1 MKVGI
6 ITIQKCDNY
15 GADLQAFAL
24 QRKLQLMGYE
34 AENIDYLFYKHPEY
48 KKTRKSRPS
57 FKLSLV
63 NRLKEWLFPKI
74 TKLKGLRNRSAVK
87 ARQKA
92 FEDFFNENVK
102 TSRRYNTIDDLYAN
116 PPKYDVYITGSDQV
130 WNPRTGASIEPY
142 FLTFAPDGAK
152 KISYAASFGVA
163 SLPPSAYY
171 KYSKWLESYSSISLR
186 EANGVRIARQFVGCV
201 EPVAVCDPT
210 LLLTAEEWKSAAHP
224 VEGVKEGE
232 YLLVYDL
239 NVCSGLWELAHKW
252 AKKLNLPIVRICRS
266 AGCENIPD
274 VVNMEAVGPGEFI
287 WLVANAKAVVTTSF
301 HGTAFSVIFNRPFYS
316 VIPKG
321 MSNSGRISN
330 LLEKLDLSNRIIKE
344 EECSS
349 IEPILD
355 IADYNAALGLFKAH
369 SLDYLTSALG

>member
-1 MKVGI
+1 MKIGI
-6 ITIQKCDNY
+6 ITIQKCNNY

-24 QRKLQLMGYE
+24 QRKLQLMGYD

-74 TKLKGLRNRSAVK
+74 TKLSGLKNRSAVK

-92 FEDFFNENVK
+92 FEDFFINNVK
-102 TSRRYNTIDDLYAN
+102 TSQRYNTIDDLYIN

-142 FLTFAPDGAK
+142 FLTFALDGAK

-163 SLPPSAYY
+163 SLPPSAYF

-186 EANGVRIARQFVGCV
+186 EANGVRLARQFVGCV

-210 LLLTAEEWKSAAHP
+210 LLLSADEWKSAARS
-224 VEGVKEGE
+224 VEGVKAGE

-239 NVCSGLWELAHKW
+239 NVCPGLWELAHKW
-252 AKKLNLPIVRICRS
+252 AKKLNLAIVRICRS
-266 AGCENIPD
+266 AGCENISG
-274 VVNMEAVGPGEFI
+274 VVNMEAVGPGEFV
-287 WLVANAKAVVTTSF
+287 WLVANAMAVVTTSF

-321 MSNSGRISN
+321 MSNSGRILN
-330 LLEKLDLSNRIIKE
+330 LVSKFNLSNRVVNE
-344 EECSS
+344 
-349 IEPILD
+349 LD
-355 IADYNAALGLFKAH
+355 CRNVELSEDIDNFSNALELFRAE
-369 SLDYLTSALG
+369 SLNYLKTAIG

>member
-1 MKVGI
+1 MKIGI
-6 ITIQKCDNY
+6 ITIQKCNNY

-74 TKLKGLRNRSAVK
+74 TKLKGLRNRSAVR

-163 SLPPSAYY
+163 SLPPSAYF
-171 KYSKWLESYSSISLR
+171 KYSKWLEPYSSIALR
-186 EANGVRIARQFVGCV
+186 EANGVRLARQFVGCV

-210 LLLTAEEWKSAAHP
+210 LLLTADEWKSAARS
-224 VEGVKEGE
+224 VDGVKSGE

-239 NVCSGLWELAHKW
+239 NVCPGLWELAHKW
-252 AKKLNLPIVRICRS
+252 AKKLNLPIIRICRS
-266 AGCENIPD
+266 AGCENISG
-274 VVNMEAVGPGEFI
+274 VVNMEAVGPGEFV

-321 MSNSGRISN
+321 MSNSGRILNLVSKFN
-330 LLEKLDLSNRIIKE
+330 LLNRVVNELDCRNVELSE
-344 EECSS
+344 
-349 IEPILD
+349 D
-355 IADYNAALGLFKAH
+355 IDNFSNALELFRAE
-369 SLDYLTSALG
+369 SLNYLETAIG

>member
-1 MKVGI
+1 
-6 ITIQKCDNY
+6 
-15 GADLQAFAL
+15 
-24 QRKLQLMGYE
+24 
-34 AENIDYLFYKHPEY
+34 
-48 KKTRKSRPS
+48 
-57 FKLSLV
+57 
-63 NRLKEWLFPKI
+63 
-74 TKLKGLRNRSAVK
+74 LKGLRNRSAVK

-163 SLPPSAYY
+163 SLPPSAYF
-171 KYSKWLESYSSISLR
+171 KYSKWLESYSSIALR
-186 EANGVRIARQFVGCV
+186 EANGVRLARQFVGCV

-210 LLLTAEEWKSAAHP
+210 LLLTADEWKSAARL
-224 VEGVKEGE
+224 VEGVKAGE

-239 NVCSGLWELAHKW
+239 NVCPGLWELAHKW
-252 AKKLNLPIVRICRS
+252 AKKLNLPIIRICRS
-266 AGCENIPD
+266 AGCENIPG
-274 VVNMEAVGPGEFI
+274 VVNMEAVGPGEFV

-321 MSNSGRISN
+321 MSNSGRILN
-330 LLEKLDLSNRIIKE
+330 LVSKFNLSNRVVNE
-344 EECSS
+344 
-349 IEPILD
+349 LD
-355 IADYNAALGLFKAH
+355 CRNVELSEDIDNFSNALELFRAE
-369 SLDYLTSALG
+369 SLNYLKTAIG

>member
-1 MKVGI
+1 MKIGI
-6 ITIQKCDNY
+6 ITIQKCNNY

-74 TKLKGLRNRSAVK
+74 TKLRGLRNRSAVK

-163 SLPPSAYY
+163 SLPPSAYF

-186 EANGVRIARQFVGCV
+186 EANGVRLARQFVGCV
-201 EPVAVCDPT
+201 GPVAVCDPT
-210 LLLTAEEWKSAAHP
+210 LLLTADEWKSAARS
-224 VEGVKEGE
+224 VDGVKAGE

-239 NVCSGLWELAHKW
+239 NVCPGLWELAHKW
-252 AKKLNLPIVRICRS
+252 AKKLNLAIVRICRS
-266 AGCENIPD
+266 AGCENIPG
-274 VVNMEAVGPGEFI
+274 VVNMEAVGPGEFV

-321 MSNSGRISN
+321 MSNSGRILN
-330 LLEKLDLSNRIIKE
+330 LVSKFNLSNRVVNE
-344 EECSS
+344 
-349 IEPILD
+349 LD
-355 IADYNAALGLFKAH
+355 CRNVELSEDIDNFSNALELFRAE
-369 SLDYLTSALG
+369 SLNYLKTAIG

>member
-1 MKVGI
+1 MKIGI
-6 ITIQKCDNY
+6 ITIQKCNNY

-24 QRKLQLMGYE
+24 QRKLQLMGYD

-74 TKLKGLRNRSAVK
+74 TKLRGLKNRSAVK

-92 FEDFFNENVK
+92 FEDFFINNVK
-102 TSRRYNTIDDLYAN
+102 TSQRYNTIDALYAN

-163 SLPPSAYY
+163 SLPPSAYF
-171 KYSKWLESYSSISLR
+171 KYSKWLESYSSIALR
-186 EANGVRIARQFVGCV
+186 EANGVRLARQFVGCV

-210 LLLTAEEWKSAAHP
+210 LLLTADEWKSAARH
-224 VEGVKEGE
+224 VEGVKAGE

-239 NVCSGLWELAHKW
+239 NVCPGLWELAHKW

-274 VVNMEAVGPGEFI
+274 VVNMEAVGPGEFV

-321 MSNSGRISN
+321 MSNSGRILN
-330 LLEKLDLSNRIIKE
+330 LVSKFNLSNRVVNE
-344 EECSS
+344 
-349 IEPILD
+349 LD
-355 IADYNAALGLFKAH
+355 CRNVELSEDIDNFSNALELFRAE
-369 SLDYLTSALG
+369 SLNYLETAIG

>member
-1 MKVGI
+1 M
-6 ITIQKCDNY
+6 
-15 GADLQAFAL
+15 
-24 QRKLQLMGYE
+24 
-34 AENIDYLFYKHPEY
+34 
-48 KKTRKSRPS
+48 
-57 FKLSLV
+57 
-63 NRLKEWLFPKI
+63 
-74 TKLKGLRNRSAVK
+74 KGLRNRSAVR

-163 SLPPSAYY
+163 SLPPSAYF
-171 KYSKWLESYSSISLR
+171 KYSKWLESYSSIALR
-186 EANGVRIARQFVGCV
+186 EANGVRLARQFVGCV

-210 LLLTAEEWKSAAHP
+210 LLLTADEWKSAARS
-224 VEGVKEGE
+224 VEGVKVGE

-239 NVCSGLWELAHKW
+239 NVCPGLWELAHKW
-252 AKKLNLPIVRICRS
+252 AKKLNLPIIRICRS
-266 AGCENIPD
+266 AGCENISG
-274 VVNMEAVGPGEFI
+274 VVNMEAVGPGEFV

-321 MSNSGRISN
+321 MSNSGRILNLVSKFN
-330 LLEKLDLSNRIIKE
+330 LLNRVVNELDCRNVELSE
-344 EECSS
+344 
-349 IEPILD
+349 D
-355 IADYNAALGLFKAH
+355 IDNFSNALELFRAE
-369 SLDYLTSALG
+369 SLNYLETAIG

>member
-1 MKVGI
+1 MKIGI
-6 ITIQKCDNY
+6 ITIQKCNNY

-74 TKLKGLRNRSAVK
+74 TKLKGLRNRSAVR

-163 SLPPSAYY
+163 SLPPSAYF
-171 KYSKWLESYSSISLR
+171 KYSKWLESYSSIALR
-186 EANGVRIARQFVGCV
+186 EANGVRLARQFVGCV

-210 LLLTAEEWKSAAHP
+210 LLLTADEWKSAARS
-224 VEGVKEGE
+224 VEGVKVGE

-239 NVCSGLWELAHKW
+239 NVCPGLWELAHKW
-252 AKKLNLPIVRICRS
+252 AKKLNLPIIRICRS
-266 AGCENIPD
+266 AGCENISG
-274 VVNMEAVGPGEFI
+274 VVNMEAVGPGEFV

-321 MSNSGRISN
+321 MSNSGRILNLVSKFN
-330 LLEKLDLSNRIIKE
+330 LLNRVVNELDCRNVELSE
-344 EECSS
+344 
-349 IEPILD
+349 D
-355 IADYNAALGLFKAH
+355 IDNFSNALELFRAE
-369 SLDYLTSALG
+369 SLNYLETAIG

>member
-1 MKVGI
+1 MKIGI
-6 ITIQKCDNY
+6 ITIQKCNNY

-163 SLPPSAYY
+163 SLPPSAYF

-186 EANGVRIARQFVGCV
+186 EANGVRLARQFVGCV
-201 EPVAVCDPT
+201 EPIAVCDPT
-210 LLLTAEEWKSAAHP
+210 LLLTADEWKSAARP
-224 VEGVKEGE
+224 VEGVKAGE

-239 NVCSGLWELAHKW
+239 NVCPGLWELAHKW

-266 AGCENIPD
+266 AGCENIPG
-274 VVNMEAVGPGEFI
+274 VVNMEAAGPGEFV

-321 MSNSGRISN
+321 MSNSGRILNLVSKFN
-330 LLEKLDLSNRIIKE
+330 LSDRVVNELDCRNVELLEDIDNFSN
-344 EECSS
+344 
-349 IEPILD
+349 
-355 IADYNAALGLFKAH
+355 ALELFRAE
-369 SLDYLTSALG
+369 SLNYLETAIG

>member
-1 MKVGI
+1 MRVGI
-6 ITIQKCDNY
+6 ITIQKCNNY

-34 AENIDYLFYKHPEY
+34 AENIDYLFYKHPEF

-63 NRLKEWLFPKI
+63 NRLKEWLLPKI
-74 TKLKGLRNRSAVK
+74 TKMKGLKNRSAVK

-92 FEDFFNENVK
+92 FEDFFNDNVK
-102 TSRRYNTIDDLYAN
+102 TSRRYNSIDELYAN
-116 PPKYDVYITGSDQV
+116 PPKYDVYVTGSDQV

-142 FLTFAPDGAK
+142 FLTFAPNGAK

-163 SLPPSAYY
+163 SLPPSAYL
-171 KYSKWLESYSSISLR
+171 KYSKWLESYSSIALR
-186 EANGVRIARQFVGCV
+186 EANGVRLARQFVGCV

-210 LLLTAEEWKSAAHP
+210 LLLTADEWKSAARH
-224 VEGVKEGE
+224 VEGIKAGE

-239 NVCSGLWELAHKW
+239 NVCPGLWELAHKW
-252 AKKLNLPIVRICRS
+252 AKKLNLAIVRICRS
-266 AGCENIPD
+266 AGCESIPG
-274 VVNMEAVGPGEFI
+274 VINMEAVGPGEFV

-321 MSNSGRISN
+321 MSNSGRILN
-330 LLEKLDLSNRIIKE
+330 LVSKFNLSNRVVNELDCRNVELSEDIDNF
-344 EECSS
+344 SNA
-349 IEPILD
+349 IE
-355 IADYNAALGLFKAH
+355 LFKAE
-369 SLDYLTSALG
+369 SLNYLETAIG

>member
-1 MKVGI
+1 MKIGI
-6 ITIQKCDNY
+6 ITIQKCNNY

-24 QRKLQLMGYE
+24 QRKLQLMGYD

-57 FKLSLV
+57 FKLSVV

-87 ARQKA
+87 ARQKN
-92 FEDFFNENVK
+92 FEDFFDNNVK
-102 TSRRYNTIDDLYAN
+102 TSQKYNTIDALYAN

-163 SLPPSAYY
+163 SLPPPAYY

-186 EANGVRIARQFVGCV
+186 EANGVRIARQFVGSV

-224 VEGVKEGE
+224 VEGMKEGE

-239 NVCSGLWELAHKW
+239 NVCPGLWELAHKW
-252 AKKLNLPIVRICRS
+252 AKKLNLVIVRICRS
-266 AGCENIPD
+266 AGCENIPG
-274 VVNMEAVGPGEFI
+274 VVNMEAAGPGEFV

-321 MSNSGRISN
+321 MSNSGRILN
-330 LLEKLDLSNRIIKE
+330 LVSMFNLSNRVVNE
-344 EECSS
+344 
-349 IEPILD
+349 LD
-355 IADYNAALGLFKAH
+355 CRNVELSEDIDNFSNALELFRAE
-369 SLDYLTSALG
+369 SLNYLETAIG